1 MFSKVCLQRPAM
13 FCLYTSRNFPD
24 HNLNFHCRWRWQDRI
39 QATFSN
45 IFYFTHLLFWSEF
58 WCHLQILGLVTGNS
72 PFNFVPSPFFVIFV
86 VRRTTVNTIT
96 ALTFIWI
103 FKFSFNFCS
112 FLFLL
117 FYWKQKK
124 NCKKCHSGLKFS
136 FFEKATIICAI
147 FLMVW
152 TSTK

>member
-1 MFSKVCLQRPAM
+1 M
-13 FCLYTSRNFPD
+13 FCHL
-24 HNLNFHCRWRWQDRI
+24 W
-39 QATFSN
+39 
-45 IFYFTHLLFWSEF
+45 THLLFWSEF
-58 WCHLQILGLVTGNS
+58 WCHLQILGLVTRNS

-103 FKFSFNFCS
+103 FNFSFNFRS

-117 FYWKQKK
+117 FYWKK
-124 NCKKCHSGLKFS
+124 NEKKCHLGLKLSFS
-136 FFEKATIICAI
+136 VEATKICTI

-152 TSTK
+152 TRAIYTRRVKIYHGIWWLKKELSMVHFKFFLGIKLFCLSR

>member
-124 NCKKCHSGLKFS
+124 MFWVSKQKQKNNLCTQHVLLMFWACS
-136 FFEKATIICAI
+136 FHV
-147 FLMVW
+147 LNW
-152 TSTK
+152 

>member
-1 MFSKVCLQRPAM
+1 MYLILSQKIPSREIRCLSKSST
-13 FCLYTSRNFPD
+13 FCHL
-24 HNLNFHCRWRWQDRI
+24 C
-39 QATFSN
+39 
-45 IFYFTHLLFWSEF
+45 THLLFWSEF

-86 VRRTTVNTIT
+86 VCRTTVNTIT

-124 NCKKCHSGLKFS
+124 NGKVQVFCEIFPLLLTVCTVVKSKGRFRKILWPSQNIWTLKNV
-136 FFEKATIICAI
+136 TQ
-147 FLMVW
+147 V
-152 TSTK
+152 